1 MYGVDM
7 KTEVDTSHIFQ
18 HDIYVIDVY
27 LEHRIT
33 FFYVC
38 SQGVE
43 NESCVLYG
51 QVGYHFTPSGKPY
64 PDNWIITDIVYE
76 TEGGNLQTRSVIVL
90 LLLLLRYFCGT
101 L

>member
-18 HDIYVIDVY
+18 HYLYVFDVY
-27 LEHRIT
+27 MEHRT
-33 FFYVC
+33 MFFHVY

-43 NESCVLYG
+43 NDSCVLYA
-51 QVGYHFTPSGKPY
+51 QVGYHFTPSGKSY

-90 LLLLLRYFCGT
+90 LLLLLCYFCGI